1 MPTFGRRIFKYCILK
16 LKNML
21 KINDRQK
28 DHIRKR
34 KRKEKKKR
42 KKEKH
47 GKLKKLERFANTLL
61 PVNLK

>member
-1 MPTFGRRIFKYCILK
+1 MIGKRIILEK
-16 LKNML
+16 G
-21 KINDRQK
+21 
-28 DHIRKR
+28 
-34 KRKEKKKR
+34 KEKKRKKR

>member
-1 MPTFGRRIFKYCILK
+1 
-16 LKNML
+16 ML